1 MNTRPSALVLL
12 VAAILSGCAQ
22 LEAFFAS
29 AEIEVQAPS
38 FIDQVKYRVTK
49 DDQLLA
55 RGTAV
60 TKDGVARFSARV
72 EKNVTV
78 TLEGQYRGFS
88 YYRRQP
94 AVEEKPLFPL
104 IYDLKDEHRIK
115 IDRTI
120 TLVGLPANHDGH
132 HLLICA
138 AQPVGAPHLEDDR
151 CPENTVLLRVY
162 PAAASLQVEAL
173 PYLPGYILVYQ
184 GESRLIK
191 EVTGSAPAWSFNVG
205 G

>member
-12 VAAILSGCAQ
+12 VAAVLSGCAQ
-22 LEAFFAS
+22 LEAFFTGT
-29 AEIEVQAPS
+29 EVEVQAPP
-38 FIDQVKYRVTK
+38 FIDQVEYRVTR

-55 RGTAV
+55 RGVAV
-60 TKDGVARFSARV
+60 ARDGTARFSARV
-72 EKNVTV
+72 EGNGTI

-88 YYRRQP
+88 YYRVQR
-94 AVEEKPLFPL
+94 AVAERPLFPL
-104 IYDLKDEHRIK
+104 IYQLDDNHRIK
-115 IDRTI
+115 VDRAI
-120 TLVGLPANHDGH
+120 TLIGLPADHASH
-132 HLLICA
+132 RLLICA
-138 AQPVGAPHLEDDR
+138 PQPVGAPQLEGEG